1 MSSKLS
7 VEEVLSNLEER
18 AAFHRSQKA
27 LHAQQEAHHR
37 EQCAHHAAELE
48 KVLQSL
54 EAFRSVAATAVD
66 LAQPLPS
73 PPEPAPSAAEEP
85 LPPPGRFMV
94 SRLLRRVI
102 ESPSLPEPFGAAAVA
117 AEANRRFKD
126 RLPGPVS
133 SRTASDVLRRMLAE
147 GAIRLAQ
154 KGTAR
159 REGLYRRRSREL

>member
-18 AAFHRSQKA
+18 AAFHRAQEA
-27 LHAQQEAHHR
+27 LHAQQEAHHH
-37 EQCAHHAAELE
+37 EQRAHHAAELE

-54 EAFRSVAATAVD
+54 EAFRPVAAAAVD
-66 LAQPLPS
+66 MAQPPPS
-73 PPEPAPSAAEEP
+73 LAGEEDP
-85 LPPPGRFMV
+85 LPPAGRLMV

-102 ESPSLPEPFGAAAVA
+102 ENSALPEPFGAAAVA
-117 AEANRRFKD
+117 AEANRLFAD

-133 SRTASDVLRRMLAE
+133 ARTASDVLRRMLAE
-147 GAIRLAQ
+147 GAIQLAQ

-159 REGLYRRRSREL
+159 HEALYQRRTSG